1 MSNADETRV
10 RILET
15 AWKLA
20 RERGLGAVTVAE
32 IAAAAGVSRQ
42 LIYVHFSNRPGLLVA
57 MARHQDVRSGFRA
70 RAYATRELEPVA
82 ALEALM
88 RAWQG
93 YLPEILP
100 VLNELE
106 AGLLTGGE
114 VAVAWRDRMGE
125 LREAFRFA
133 IDRIAAAGRAGRG
146 LDRRRR
152 RGLGVGALRAGE
164 PRAPGGRA
172 GLGRGRV
179 RRPDDRVDPARS
191 GHPAVTE
198 CLVHIERRL
207 GLFPVRRTYPHRTPP
222 PETLEP
228 GSLP

>member
-15 AWKLA
+15 AWRLA

-70 RAYATRELEPVA
+70 RAFATRELEPVP
-82 ALEALM
+82 ALEELM
-88 RAWQG
+88 CAWQA
-93 YLPEILP
+93 YVPEILP

-133 IDRIAAAGRAGRG
+133 IDRIAAAGALAAGWTVDAAADWVWARCGPASRAHLVAERG
-146 LDRRRR
+146 WD
-152 RGLGVGALRAGE
+152 AGE
-164 PRAPGGRA
+164 YADRTTASILRE
-172 GLGRGRV
+172 V
-179 RRPDDRVDPARS
+179 VTRPSPNV
-191 GHPAVTE
+191 
-198 CLVHIERRL
+198 
-207 GLFPVRRTYPHRTPP
+207 
-222 PETLEP
+222 
-228 GSLP
+228 